1 MLYLLLPVHLQ
12 NYLVQLCLNLFADFY
27 QLIGMKKKLNKQI
40 AIAMIF
46 NFFIFSYLGIK
57 SKGL

>member
-27 QLIGMKKKLNKQI
+27 QLIGMKKNLI
-40 AIAMIF
+40 RI
-46 NFFIFSYLGIK
+46 GE
-57 SKGL
+57 